1 MADSVL
7 IIDGDVNYR
16 TILSRSL
23 RSVALHTETSNSGE
37 EGLERLW
44 RVKYDLVV
52 LDVELPGIDGF
63 HLIQDVRRRGIKTPI
78 VICSAHDEDYEQIY
92 GLDIGADDY
101 VLKPFN
107 PVVFAAKARAL
118 IRRSRGLPMEDVVSA
133 GPFTYNSSTL
143 RFYKNGDEIVLS
155 SKENAMMK
163 LFMDNVDRVFSRSRL
178 YDLVWGGNLV
188 DENTVMVYISRLR
201 AKIEDDPSHPK
212 YIQTVRGLGSVSY
225 THLDVYKRQIL
236 KAATRPRPT

>member
-155 SKENAMMK
+155 SKEHAMIK

-212 YIQTVRGLGSVSY
+212 YIQTVRGLGYRFV
-225 THLDVYKRQIL
+225 
-236 KAATRPRPT
+236 AE